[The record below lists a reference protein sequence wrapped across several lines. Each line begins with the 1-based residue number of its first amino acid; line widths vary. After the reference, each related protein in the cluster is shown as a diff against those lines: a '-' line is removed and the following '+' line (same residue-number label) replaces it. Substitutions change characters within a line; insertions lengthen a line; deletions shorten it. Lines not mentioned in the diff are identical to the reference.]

1 MRSKR
6 SAQGGLIVKAKAIG
20 VMALWVAGLSA
31 ASPIV
36 GCRKEASPTV
46 SAAERAAEQKAAAD
60 KAAADQAAAVKA
72 ATDKAA
78 ADQAAAVKA
87 ATDKAAAD
95 RAAADKAAAD
105 KAAADKVAA
114 DKAAA
119 HSKAEAS
126 ALPTDLVEMK
136 AEITR
141 TMAQLDLTMAQLE
154 ALSTS
159 TGDLDQPSEDALE
172 AIQVLET
179 ETQALK
185 ARGDEMRNR
194 GAAYFEAWEK
204 QLAAMSTPDVV
215 AVATKRKDELSAS
228 YAEVLT
234 SMQESRAA
242 LDAYWADMKP
252 IRSALDDGLTSE
264 TQELLATQVKA
275 AKDKATTLKS
285 RIEAMFAKVNQVSLI
300 YTKP

>member
-1 MRSKR
+1 M
-6 SAQGGLIVKAKAIG
+6 KAKAIG

-36 GCRKEASPTV
+36 GCRKEASPAV
-46 SAAERAAEQKAAAD
+46 SAADRAAEQKAAAD

-114 DKAAA
+114 DKAAEQ
-119 HSKAEAS
+119 SKAEAS

-172 AIQVLET
+172 AIEVLET

>member
-1 MRSKR
+1 
-6 SAQGGLIVKAKAIG
+6 
-20 VMALWVAGLSA
+20 MALWVAGLSA
-31 ASPIV
+31 ATPIV

-78 ADQAAAVKA
+78 TDQAAAVKA

-105 KAAADKVAA
+105 KAAAAKVAA

-119 HSKAEAS
+119 QSKAEAS
-126 ALPTDLVEMK
+126 ALPPDLVEMK
-136 AEITR
+136 AELTR

-154 ALSTS
+154 ALSVS

-172 AIQVLET
+172 AIEVLGT

-185 ARGDEMRNR
+185 ERGDEMRNR

-228 YAEVLT
+228 YSELLT

-242 LDAYWADMKP
+242 LDAYWVDMKP
-252 IRSALDDGLTSE
+252 IRTALDDGLTSE
-264 TQELLATQVKA
+264 SQKLLVSQVKS

-285 RIEAMFAKVNQVSLI
+285 RIEAMFTKVNDVSLI